1 MRGVSPHL
9 LPQSL
14 FHVASSLPAAH
25 NKSPLYHSIAGA
37 VRSLIACGELKAGA
51 QLPTI
56 AAMAKRYNV
65 APVTVREAFRLLT
78 QEGLIRGRRG
88 SGTFVNEAPPR
99 LTSPVTEAGWPQLPQ
114 NLRDHRGRIL
124 ETDDAPPPL
133 LPHEGTLAAAYRRMR
148 RVHLDERSEPFRVV
162 ELFVARHYYDQAPR
176 RFDQE
181 MALVV
186 LEELDAV
193 HLVEMRQSF
202 TLTIADA
209 EVAAH
214 LGVHA
219 GDPLGRLRRS
229 LVDSHGVVVYFSI
242 ALIRSDRISLSW
254 SMRRPLPPNPTA

>member
-1 MRGVSPHL
+1 MPT
-9 LPQSL
+9 
-14 FHVASSLPAAH
+14 SSPAAH
-25 NKSPLYHSIAGA
+25 DTTPLYHRIAGSL
-37 VRSLIACGELKAGA
+37 RSLIARGELKAGA

-56 AAMAKRYNV
+56 AAMAKRYDV

-78 QEGLIRGRRG
+78 DEGLIRARRG
-88 SGTFVNEAPPR
+88 SGTFVSEALPR
-99 LTSPVTEAGWPQLPQ
+99 LTSPVTEAGWPQLPD
-114 NLRDHRGRIL
+114 NLREHRGRIL
-124 ETDDAPPPL
+124 EADDAAPSV
-133 LPHEGTLAAAYRRMR
+133 LPHEGTLGPAYRRMR

-176 RFDQE
+176 RFDKE

-202 TLTIADA
+202 TLTMADA

-214 LGVHA
+214 LGVRA

-229 LVDSHGVVVYFSI
+229 LVDAQGVVVYFSI
-242 ALIRSDRISLSW
+242 ALIRSDRISLAW
-254 SMRRPLPPNPTA
+254 SMRRTLPSG